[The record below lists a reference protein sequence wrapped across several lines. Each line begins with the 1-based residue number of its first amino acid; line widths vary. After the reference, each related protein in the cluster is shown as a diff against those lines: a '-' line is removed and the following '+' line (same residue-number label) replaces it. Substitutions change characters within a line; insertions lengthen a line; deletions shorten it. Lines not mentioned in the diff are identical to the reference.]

1 MRRTLLALALAL
13 PCSQA
18 LHAHEHE
25 HEHDSLGAH
34 EHGVASL
41 NLVVDGNQVSLELDS
56 PAANLVGFEYQP
68 STDEDRATVAR
79 VKAAMEQ
86 ADGLFTFTPAAGC
99 QLQQVDLDSPLF
111 AAQDHDEHEHEHEH
125 AEHDHDHDH
134 DHDEHDH
141 HDDHEH
147 AHDHSHEHGEH
158 ADIEG
163 RFDYVCD
170 APEQLEALTLPLFN
184 DYPAMQR
191 IQVQAITASGQ
202 HGAVL
207 TAEQPTLSLD

>member
-1 MRRTLLALALAL
+1 MRRTLLALSLAL
-13 PCSQA
+13 PFSQPLLA
-18 LHAHEHE
+18 ED
-25 HEHDSLGAH
+25 HDHHQHGSLDAH

-79 VKAAMEQ
+79 VKAALEQ
-86 ADGLFTFTPAAGC
+86 ADGLFTLTAAADC
-99 QLQQVDLDSPLF
+99 QLQQVELDSPLF
-111 AAQDHDEHEHEHEH
+111 AAHDHEEHEHE
-125 AEHDHDHDH
+125 DH
-134 DHDEHDH
+134 DHDEHDA
-141 HDDHEH
+141 DDH
-147 AHDHSHEHGEH
+147 AHDGEHEHEHEHEHGEH

-163 RFDYVCD
+163 RFDYVCA

>member
-1 MRRTLLALALAL
+1 MRRTLLALSLAL
-13 PCSQA
+13 PFSQPLLA
-18 LHAHEHE
+18 ED
-25 HEHDSLGAH
+25 HDHHQHGSLDAH

-79 VKAAMEQ
+79 VKAALEQ
-86 ADGLFTFTPAAGC
+86 ADGLFTLTAAADC
-99 QLQQVDLDSPLF
+99 QLQQVELDSPLF
-111 AAQDHDEHEHEHEH
+111 AA
-125 AEHDHDHDH
+125 H

-141 HDDHEH
+141 HDADEH
-147 AHDHSHEHGEH
+147 AQDDEHEHGEH

-163 RFDYVCD
+163 RFDYVCA

-184 DYPAMQR
+184 DFPAMQR

-207 TAEQPTLSLD
+207 TADQPTLPLD

>member
-79 VKAAMEQ
+79 VKAALEQ
-86 ADGLFTFTPAAGC
+86 ADGLFTLTAAADC
-99 QLQQVDLDSPLF
+99 QLQLVELDSPLF
-111 AAQDHDEHEHEHEH
+111 AAHDHDEHEHEHE
-125 AEHDHDHDH
+125 DH

-141 HDDHEH
+141 HDADEH
-147 AHDHSHEHGEH
+147 AHDGEHEHEHGDH

-163 RFDYVCD
+163 RFDYVCS
-170 APEQLEALTLPLFN
+170 APEHLEALTLPLFN

>member
-1 MRRTLLALALAL
+1 MRRTLLALSLAL
-13 PCSQA
+13 PFSQPLLA
-18 LHAHEHE
+18 EDDDHHHQ
-25 HEHDSLGAH
+25 HGSLDAH

-79 VKAAMEQ
+79 VKAALEQ
-86 ADGLFTFTPAAGC
+86 ADGLFSLTAAADC
-99 QLQQVDLDSPLF
+99 QLQQVELDSPLF
-111 AAQDHDEHEHEHEH
+111 AAHDHEEHEHE
-125 AEHDHDHDH
+125 DHDR
-134 DHDEHDH
+134 DEHDH
-141 HDDHEH
+141 HDADEH
-147 AHDHSHEHGEH
+147 AHDDEHEHGEH

-163 RFDYVCD
+163 RFDYVCA

-184 DYPAMQR
+184 DFPAMQR

-207 TAEQPTLSLD
+207 TADQPTLPLD

>member
-1 MRRTLLALALAL
+1 MRRTLLALSLAL
-13 PCSQA
+13 PFSQPLLA
-18 LHAHEHE
+18 ED
-25 HEHDSLGAH
+25 HDHHQHGSLDAH

-79 VKAAMEQ
+79 VKAALEQ
-86 ADGLFTFTPAAGC
+86 ADGLFTLTAAADC
-99 QLQQVDLDSPLF
+99 QLQQVELDSPLF
-111 AAQDHDEHEHEHEH
+111 AA
-125 AEHDHDHDH
+125 H

-141 HDDHEH
+141 HDADEH
-147 AHDHSHEHGEH
+147 AQDDEHEHGEH

-163 RFDYVCD
+163 RFDYVCA

-184 DYPAMQR
+184 NFPAMQR

-207 TAEQPTLSLD
+207 TADQPTLPLD

>member
-1 MRRTLLALALAL
+1 MRRTLLALSLAL
-13 PCSQA
+13 PFSQPLLA
-18 LHAHEHE
+18 VD
-25 HEHDSLGAH
+25 HDHHQHGSLDAH

-79 VKAAMEQ
+79 VKAALEQ
-86 ADGLFTFTPAAGC
+86 ADGLFTLTAAADC
-99 QLQQVDLDSPLF
+99 QLQQVELDSPLF
-111 AAQDHDEHEHEHEH
+111 AAHDHEEHE
-125 AEHDHDHDH
+125 DH

-141 HDDHEH
+141 HDADEH
-147 AHDHSHEHGEH
+147 AHDDEHEHEHEHEHGEH

-163 RFDYVCD
+163 RFDYVCA

-184 DYPAMQR
+184 DFPAMQR

-207 TAEQPTLSLD
+207 TADQPTLPLD

>member
-1 MRRTLLALALAL
+1 MRRTLLALSLAL
-13 PCSQA
+13 PFSQPLLA
-18 LHAHEHE
+18 DD
-25 HEHDSLGAH
+25 HDHHQHGSLDAH

-41 NLVVDGNQVSLELDS
+41 NLVVDGSQVSLELDS

-68 STDEDRATVAR
+68 STDKDRATVAR
-79 VKAAMEQ
+79 VKAALEQ
-86 ADGLFTFTPAAGC
+86 ADGLFTLTAAADC
-99 QLQQVDLDSPLF
+99 QLQQVELDSPLF
-111 AAQDHDEHEHEHEH
+111 AAHDHEEREHEHE
-125 AEHDHDHDH
+125 DH

-141 HDDHEH
+141 HDADEH
-147 AHDHSHEHGEH
+147 AHDDEHEHEHEHGEH

-163 RFDYVCD
+163 RFDYVCA

-184 DYPAMQR
+184 DFPAMQR

-207 TAEQPTLSLD
+207 TADQPTLPLD

>member
-1 MRRTLLALALAL
+1 MRRTLLALSLAL
-13 PCSQA
+13 PFSQP
-18 LHAHEHE
+18 LFAHEHHD

-56 PAANLVGFEYQP
+56 PAANLAGFEYQP

-79 VKAAMEQ
+79 VKTELEQ
-86 ADGLFTFTPAAGC
+86 ADGLFTLTPAAGC
-99 QLQQVDLDSPLF
+99 QLQQVELDSPLF
-111 AAQDHDEHEHEHEH
+111 AAHEHDEHEHEHEH
-125 AEHDHDHDH
+125 EHEDHDADEHAHD
-134 DHDEHDH
+134 DEHDH
-141 HDDHEH
+141 
-147 AHDHSHEHGEH
+147 AEH

-163 RFDYVCD
+163 RFDYLCD

-184 DYPAMQR
+184 NFPAMQR

-207 TAEQPTLSLD
+207 TADQPTLPLD

>member
-25 HEHDSLGAH
+25 HEHDTLGAH

-41 NLVVDGNQVSLELDS
+41 NLVVDGNQASLELDS

-86 ADGLFTFTPAAGC
+86 ADGLFSFTPAAGC

-111 AAQDHDEHEHEHEH
+111 AAQ
-125 AEHDHDHDH
+125 

>member
-1 MRRTLLALALAL
+1 MRRTLLALSLAL
-13 PCSQA
+13 PFSQPLLA
-18 LHAHEHE
+18 ED
-25 HEHDSLGAH
+25 HDHHQHGSLDAH

-79 VKAAMEQ
+79 VKAALEQ
-86 ADGLFTFTPAAGC
+86 ADGLFTLTAAADC
-99 QLQQVDLDSPLF
+99 QLQQVELDSPLF
-111 AAQDHDEHEHEHEH
+111 AAHDHEEHEHE
-125 AEHDHDHDH
+125 DH
-134 DHDEHDH
+134 DHDEHDA
-141 HDDHEH
+141 DDH
-147 AHDHSHEHGEH
+147 AHDGEHEHEHEHEHGEH

-163 RFDYVCD
+163 RFDYVCA

-184 DYPAMQR
+184 DFPAMQR

-207 TAEQPTLSLD
+207 TADQPTLPLD

>member
-41 NLVVDGNQVSLELDS
+41 NLVVDGNQASLELDS

-86 ADGLFTFTPAAGC
+86 ADGLFSFTPAAGC

-111 AAQDHDEHEHEHEH
+111 AAQ
-125 AEHDHDHDH
+125 

-202 HGAVL
+202 HGAIL